1 MTEDELRSV
10 VEEYVRDAQTG
21 RNSEIAAEQDK
32 ALKLYLGE
40 PLGNEV
46 EGRSHVV
53 SRDVADTVEWIIPS
67 LLRVFLQDD
76 IVVFD
81 PVGPEDEDQ
90 AALESLYT
98 NHVIMKQN
106 PGFMT
111 MLTWFK
117 DALLKKVG
125 YVKYWW
131 EDTEEPTFETYTN
144 LTPEQANFV
153 LMEASLNGDPEVV
166 EADDENGLISFKL
179 KYLRKKGRVRI
190 ENVPVDEVTVSKD
203 CGFNLQEAACVA
215 HERILT
221 RSELVAMG
229 YDKAEVENLTP
240 YDEVNKIDTWERV
253 DGRWIENSSDPA
265 MQSVRLMEA
274 FVLVDYDKDGIAERR
289 RVVIA
294 GNKVLENE
302 EYDRVPFSYLT
313 PIPLP
318 HQHAGL
324 SYTDLVKDLQLIKTA
339 LMRSIL
345 DNAYLSNNNRWAV
358 NENNVYM
365 EDFLTAR
372 PGGVVRTMGDPNRD
386 IVPIQSESIIQKAL
400 PVVDYID
407 SVREVRTGVGKITQG
422 LDADVLQRSTASAFD
437 VATSSANQRIE
448 AVARIFAETGV
459 SDLVRG
465 VHELLIKNQDFETKA
480 LLKQQWTDISPTQWR
495 HRTDVTVKVG
505 LGNNNDEARKQ
516 NMAMLMNVMEKAAGF
531 GIVLPQNAYNMAEQA
546 AKELGFQKRG
556 VFFTDPK
563 SPEYQQAM
571 QAKAQEK
578 NPLVQIE
585 EIKAQVKQ
593 MTEQMKQQHLQQKL
607 QLEAMQGRGEQ
618 QIEAARTQFEKM
630 EKDRRFALDVA
641 DTELKYAT
649 DLMKTGIGAELDRY
663 RGS

>member
-1 MTEDELRSV
+1 MTNDELRSV

-32 ALKLYLGE
+32 ALALYMGD

-67 LLRVFLQDD
+67 LLRVFLHDD

-81 PVGPEDEDQ
+81 PVGPEDEEQ
-90 AALESLYT
+90 ASLESLYT

-131 EDTEEPTFETYTN
+131 EDVEEPTFETYTN
-144 LTPEQANFV
+144 LTPEQANYV

-166 EADDENGLISFKL
+166 EADDADGLISFKL
-179 KYLRKKGRVRI
+179 KYLRKKGRARI
-190 ENVPVDEVTVSKD
+190 QNVPVDEVTVSKD
-203 CGFNLQEAACVA
+203 CGFDLQDAACVA

-229 YDKAEVENLTP
+229 YDKAEVESLSP
-240 YDEVNKIDTWERV
+240 YNETNKVDTFDRV
-253 DGRWIENSSDPA
+253 DGRWVENSADPA
-265 MQSVRLMEA
+265 MQSVRLLEA
-274 FVLVDYDKDGIAERR
+274 YVKVDYDKDGIAERR
-289 RVVIA
+289 RVVLA
-294 GNKVLENE
+294 GDRVLENE
-302 EYDRVPFSYLT
+302 EYDHVPFAYLT

-386 IVPIQSESIIQKAL
+386 IVPIQSESIINKAL

-407 SVREVRTGVGKITQG
+407 GVREVRTGVGKITQG
-422 LDADVLQRSTASAFD
+422 LDADVLQNSTASAFD

-465 VHELLIKNQDFETKA
+465 VHELLIKNQDFQTKA
-480 LLKQQWTDISPTQWR
+480 KLKEGWTDIDPTQWR
-495 HRTDVTVKVG
+495 HRSDVTVKVG

-516 NMAMLMNVMEKAAGF
+516 NLAMLMQVMEKSAAF
-531 GIVLPQNAYNMAEQA
+531 GIVMPNNAYNFAEQA

-556 VFFTDPK
+556 VFFTDPQ
-563 SPEYQQAM
+563 SPEYQKMM
-571 QAKAQEK
+571 QQKSQEK
-578 NPLVQIE
+578 NPLVEIE
-585 EIKAQVKQ
+585 EMKSQVK
-593 MTEQMKQQHLQQKL
+593 MMSEQMKQQHQQQKL
-607 QLEAMQGRGEQ
+607 QLEAMQSRGEQ
-618 QIEAARTQFEKM
+618 QLEAARAQMDQM
-630 EKDRRFALDVA
+630 EKDRRFALDVT

-649 DLMKTGIGAELDRY
+649 DLMKTGIGAELG
-663 RGS
+663 RGRA